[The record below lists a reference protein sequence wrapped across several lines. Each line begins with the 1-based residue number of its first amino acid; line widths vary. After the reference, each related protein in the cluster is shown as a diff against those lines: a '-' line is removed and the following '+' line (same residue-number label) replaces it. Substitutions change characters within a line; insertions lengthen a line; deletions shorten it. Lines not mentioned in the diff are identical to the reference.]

1 MNKINTRYIPIF
13 LLIIFISFLNVV
25 TNSEKQATLITFSFL
40 IFLLGF
46 FKYFFVEE
54 KKESLIYF
62 KLNNLNNFLNIAFL
76 LTLTILTQNKY
87 LNIETITW
95 DVHSYLVA
103 AQEINYGFIPLETQ
117 WESKGPL
124 LLYLYNFFSIAS
136 NKNYIVFRLV
146 NDLILFISVLFLYLT
161 VFKSTGDKVKAF
173 LSSLLFILIT
183 SYVWFVSE
191 FSEIYCLAILSI
203 IYYLF
208 NTYEHTNKLLLSIGF
223 LFGVSTLINQGTV
236 IFLIPYLIVLFNEYK
251 NNNLIKN
258 TFYFSSG
265 FLFPHLIFITIY
277 LLNGMFDVYFSQY
290 YYMPLAYIE
299 ANESSLYEL
308 KVVMRRFFKYDLYL
322 YISIFSILVF
332 SFQAFYKQIILK
344 KFMILNDLA
353 YLNLL
358 AAMAFYFIAGHNY
371 YHHLF
376 YVIFFFSTMIVN
388 IDLASQKNL
397 IIVLLFCSLI
407 SVGFKTFQDSTD
419 NLMNLNEVYEN
430 YPLRQLSQDIDN
442 NFKNDQYDILA
453 MDYVLILYYLDK
465 PNFSYI
471 VHPSNHYEEFIV
483 SELLRLERIET
494 NEFNHVSKMIEDEP
508 EVIICS
514 GKMIIKGVPQNIDFY
529 NCAIDDY
536 KKNYK
541 KIETKNLKENQ
552 NLDYYSDPFKEI
564 NVYIKQ
570 NN

>member
-103 AQEINYGFIPLETQ
+103 AQEINSGFIPLETQ

>member
-1 MNKINTRYIPIF
+1 M
-13 LLIIFISFLNVV
+13 
-25 TNSEKQATLITFSFL
+25 
-40 IFLLGF
+40 
-46 FKYFFVEE
+46 
-54 KKESLIYF
+54 
-62 KLNNLNNFLNIAFL
+62 
-76 LTLTILTQNKY
+76 
-87 LNIETITW
+87 
-95 DVHSYLVA
+95 
-103 AQEINYGFIPLETQ
+103 
-117 WESKGPL
+117 
-124 LLYLYNFFSIAS
+124 
-136 NKNYIVFRLV
+136 
-146 NDLILFISVLFLYLT
+146 YLT

-358 AAMAFYFIAGHNY
+358 AALAFYFIAGHNY

>member
-1 MNKINTRYIPIF
+1 
-13 LLIIFISFLNVV
+13 
-25 TNSEKQATLITFSFL
+25 
-40 IFLLGF
+40 
-46 FKYFFVEE
+46 
-54 KKESLIYF
+54 
-62 KLNNLNNFLNIAFL
+62 
-76 LTLTILTQNKY
+76 
-87 LNIETITW
+87 
-95 DVHSYLVA
+95 
-103 AQEINYGFIPLETQ
+103 
-117 WESKGPL
+117 
-124 LLYLYNFFSIAS
+124 
-136 NKNYIVFRLV
+136 
-146 NDLILFISVLFLYLT
+146 
-161 VFKSTGDKVKAF
+161 
-173 LSSLLFILIT
+173 
-183 SYVWFVSE
+183 
-191 FSEIYCLAILSI
+191 
-203 IYYLF
+203 
-208 NTYEHTNKLLLSIGF
+208 
-223 LFGVSTLINQGTV
+223 
-236 IFLIPYLIVLFNEYK
+236 
-251 NNNLIKN
+251 
-258 TFYFSSG
+258 
-265 FLFPHLIFITIY
+265 
-277 LLNGMFDVYFSQY
+277 MFDVYFSQY

-358 AAMAFYFIAGHNY
+358 AALAFYFIAGHNY